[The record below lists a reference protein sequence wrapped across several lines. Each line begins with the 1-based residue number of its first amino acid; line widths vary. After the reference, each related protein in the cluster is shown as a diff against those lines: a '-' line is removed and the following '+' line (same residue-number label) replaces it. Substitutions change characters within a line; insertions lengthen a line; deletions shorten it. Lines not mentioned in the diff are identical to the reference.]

1 MRIAALIAVSF
12 LVPGLVAGCSHAG
25 SSESGQTQTST
36 GTSSGTA
43 VPPSASKPSAPST
56 APAARAAISD
66 VIAWIEA
73 GHPVDPARYHTV
85 ARDGVTTQLGNDIA
99 FTAAASP
106 PRRPLVCTTDSK
118 HTGSALA
125 CLVDL
130 ANPPPPPETAYGEWK
145 GGWIDFDGTNLHIG
159 SARGDP
165 GPLVNGNGLELASG
179 GTLSYDDYRCRADQV
194 GLFCVYYSHQSAVRF
209 STAGLEQFGCLRS
222 VPPPDGVG
230 IAFSC

>member
-1 MRIAALIAVSF
+1 MRIAALVAVS
-12 LVPGLVAGCSHAG
+12 LLVAGCSHTIGRHSEPAPTTTQ
-25 SSESGQTQTST
+25 SSA
-36 GTSSGTA
+36 GTA
-43 VPPSASKPSAPST
+43 PTTAVGPPGSKPPAPST
-56 APAARAAISD
+56 APVAGAAISD

-85 ARDGVTTQLGNDIA
+85 IRDGATTPLGNDIA
-99 FTAAASP
+99 FSAAAGKV
-106 PRRPLVCTTDSK
+106 VCMTDSK

-130 ANPPPPPETAYGEWK
+130 ANPPPRPETAYGEWK
-145 GGWIDFDGTNLHIG
+145 GGWIDFDGTNLQIG

-165 GPLVNGNGLELASG
+165 GPFVNGNGPELANGDSF
-179 GTLSYDDYRCRADQV
+179 SYDDYRCRADQAGV
-194 GLFCVYYSHQSAVRF
+194 FCVNYAHQSAARF
-209 STAGLEQFGCLRS
+209 AAAGIDAFGCLRS